1 MQTITPSS
9 NRTAE
14 SVDSTVP
21 PEWCHL
27 VKKYVDSMTFGQVV
41 IHVHEGRVAQ
51 VEKTERVRFPSQ
63 KKP

>member
-1 MQTITPSS
+1 MQTITSS
-9 NRTAE
+9 SKRGVV
-14 SVDSTVP
+14 SDDSTVP
-21 PEWCHL
+21 PEWCNL